1 MALQSHCEEKMLHRA
16 LTVKQIRDLDKIAI
30 EKYGVPSLVLME
42 NAGRSIA
49 DEVIKQAKRIK
60 RPRICIICGLGNNA
74 GDGFV
79 TARHLINAGA
89 EVKIFLIG
97 KGARLKADAAVNY
110 RILKKLNYPII
121 EVGARHA
128 VSLQDIARADIII
141 DAIFGVGLNRPILE
155 PFRGIIEA
163 VNRKAKKI
171 IAVDTPSGLD
181 GTTGKIYGTCIRA
194 DTTVTFSFIKKGF
207 LKAQGPKH
215 VGKIMVVDIGIP
227 VALKKKVS

>member
-1 MALQSHCEEKMLHRA
+1 MLHRA
-16 LTVKQIRDLDKIAI
+16 FTVKQIQDLDKIAI

-49 DEVIKQAKRIK
+49 GEALKQVKKIK
-60 RPRICIICGLGNNA
+60 RPCICVICGLGNNA

-79 TARHLINAGA
+79 IARHLINAGA
-89 EVKIFLIG
+89 KVKIFLIG

-110 RILKKLNYPII
+110 WILKKLNYPII
-121 EVGARHA
+121 EVGVRHA
-128 VSLQDIARADIII
+128 VPLQDIARADIII

-163 VNRKAKKI
+163 VNKRARKI

-181 GTTGKIYGTCIRA
+181 GTTGKIYGTCIKA

-207 LKAQGPKH
+207 FKAQGPKH
-215 VGKIMVVDIGIP
+215 VGKVIVADIGIP
-227 VALKKKVS
+227 LRLKNRIS